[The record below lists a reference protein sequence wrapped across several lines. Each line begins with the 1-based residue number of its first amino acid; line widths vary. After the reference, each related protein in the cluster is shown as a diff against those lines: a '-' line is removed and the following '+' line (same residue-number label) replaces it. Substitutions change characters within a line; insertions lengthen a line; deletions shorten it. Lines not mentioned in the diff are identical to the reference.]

1 MQKGKSKG
9 QNMRIIIIDRITNV
23 CEMRNE
29 VTAWSTGVYRVTCKV
44 HLKLLWTCQQA
55 CLLAEETA
63 FYLIFHFYFSF
74 LTPEGK
80 AHRVWSNKSLW
91 CHSSRRHCVCDCK

>member
-1 MQKGKSKG
+1 MPTYDTKCNKQIHHDWKNVVTKMQKGKSKG

-44 HLKLLWTCQQA
+44 HLKLLWTCQQ
-55 CLLAEETA
+55 
-63 FYLIFHFYFSF
+63 Y
-74 LTPEGK
+74 
-80 AHRVWSNKSLW
+80 
-91 CHSSRRHCVCDCK
+91 

>member
-1 MQKGKSKG
+1 MQKGKSEG

-29 VTAWSTGVYRVTCKV
+29 VAAWSTGVYRVTCKV
-44 HLKLLWTCQQA
+44 HLK
-55 CLLAEETA
+55 LAEETA

-91 CHSSRRHCVCDCK
+91 CHPSRRHCVCDCE

>member
-1 MQKGKSKG
+1 MQKGKSEG

-29 VTAWSTGVYRVTCKV
+29 V
-44 HLKLLWTCQQA
+44 
-55 CLLAEETA
+55 AEETA

-74 LTPEGK
+74 LTPKGK
-80 AHRVWSNKSLW
+80 AHRV
-91 CHSSRRHCVCDCK
+91 